1 VKRLISGPWHG
12 LRVFALITGLAAVCT
27 AAAVLAV
34 GWGLGVSA
42 LRGPMPR
49 FATMKPNTAIGVGV
63 LGLGLLLSQSGGAV
77 RRLHLSLAALAVVLG
92 ALTLAE
98 YGFGWDAGID
108 QLMFIDTGT
117 PALPFPGRPA
127 PLTAVLLVLLGVGQ
141 LSPEARG
148 WRHAKAACTLAALLI
163 AWALLNGYLFGR
175 SGEPGT
181 LLFGSVA
188 VHTAGSLFVIALGTL
203 ATQPGSWPV
212 RTVFA
217 DNLGGTICR
226 WLLPM
231 AVLAPSI
238 LGWLLS
244 SPTTLATP
252 ETAFNWALYA
262 VSSSAGSVGLI
273 LILAR
278 RIEILDAERTAA
290 TMMSLRDALTGLANR
305 RAFDTVLLESFS
317 RARRYGRQLSLLTLD
332 IDHFKS
338 YNDTFG
344 HPAGDEVLQAVS
356 GVLAHVAR
364 ESDLVARIGGE
375 EFAIVLSETGAAG
388 AHALAERIRAGVAAL
403 KLQRAVTISVG
414 VASLSAAIPTAA
426 ALLKESD
433 TALYAAKK
441 AGRDCVAVGG
451 KRLLRQAH

>member
-12 LRVFALITGLAAVCT
+12 LRLFALIAGF
-27 AAAVLAV
+27 AVLCLASV
-34 GWGLGVSA
+34 VLVGGWGMEVSA
-42 LRGPMPR
+42 LRGPLPN
-49 FATMKPNTAIGVGV
+49 FSTMKPNTAIGVGA
-63 LGLGLLLSQSGGAV
+63 LGLALMLSQSGGPV
-77 RRLHLSLAALAVVLG
+77 RRLHLPLAALAAVLG

-98 YGFGWDAGID
+98 YGFGWDAGVD
-108 QLMFIDTGT
+108 QLIFADAGTGH
-117 PALPFPGRPA
+117 AFPGRPA
-127 PLTAVLLVLLGVGQ
+127 PLAAVLLLLLGVG
-141 LSPEARG
+141 LMSPETRG
-148 WRHAKAACTLAALLI
+148 WRHVKAACTLPALLV
-163 AWALLNGYLFGR
+163 AWTLLNGYLFGH
-175 SGEPGT
+175 SGDPGA
-181 LLFGSVA
+181 LPFGSVA
-188 VHTAGSLFVIALGTL
+188 VHTAGSLFLIALGTL
-203 ATQPGSWPV
+203 ATEPGSWPV

-231 AVLAPSI
+231 AVVAPSL
-238 LGWLLS
+238 LGWLLCN
-244 SPTTLATP
+244 PATIDSH
-252 ETAFNWALYA
+252 EALNWALYA

-290 TMMSLRDALTGLANR
+290 TMMSRRDALTGIANR
-305 RAFDTVLLESFS
+305 RAFDIVLMESFS
-317 RARRYGRQLSLLTLD
+317 RARRYGRPLSLLTLD

-356 GVLAHVAR
+356 GVLVHVAR

-375 EFAIVLSETGAAG
+375 EFAMVLSETGAAG
-388 AHALAERIRAGVAAL
+388 AHALAERIRASVAAL

-414 VASLSAAIPTAA
+414 VASLSPATPTAT

-433 TALYAAKK
+433 TALYAAKR